1 MWSFART
8 PRPRTLAGQFLALQ
22 VVLLLLVVA
31 VTSVVSFR
39 QSDADFRD
47 ARGARLRASAENLAS
62 TGAVQAGIT
71 DPGQRVPLAF
81 YAQQRQDDVGASAV
95 YLTDLDGRVV
105 VSTDPTRVG
114 DQVDLGPGDAG
125 LGRAWAGDIQDRGDR
140 AIVAEVPIYSPGDAA
155 ADPPVAPTQVG
166 IAVVTEQYPSL
177 TERLRQTL
185 PDLLAFLGVGLA
197 LGLVGAWLLARL
209 IKRRTRGL
217 EPAEIADLADQREAL
232 LTSLRE
238 GVLAVNE
245 AGVVTL
251 LSESA
256 RDLLELPADSQG
268 QLLVDLDLPLR
279 VLELLLGSD
288 DVRDAV
294 VVVSGR
300 VLVLNCNRV
309 VQHGRA
315 AGTVTTLRDR
325 TELLAMQSQLSARES
340 VTDTLRAQTHEFANQ
355 LHTISGL
362 LELEEYDEVS
372 QLIGTL
378 TRRRAEISDFVLR
391 RVEDPAVAALL
402 VAKTSLAVERR
413 VELALSE
420 DSRLPRLDPDLS
432 ADVGT
437 VLGNLVDNAV
447 DAAAG
452 SDGARVDVRLTTDG
466 PVTLVHVADSGPG
479 IAADRIG
486 DIFDRGYSTKPSG
499 ASGRG
504 VGLALVQV
512 VCERRGGSVSVH
524 NDGGAVF
531 TARLPAAH
539 EDPDA

>member
-1 MWSFART
+1 LWSHRRL

-22 VVLLLLVVA
+22 AVLLVLVVA

-62 TGAVQAGIT
+62 TAAVQVGMGS
-71 DPGQRVPLAF
+71 PGQRRALTF
-81 YAQQRQDDVGASAV
+81 YAQQRQDDTGASAV
-95 YLTDLDGRVV
+95 DLTDTTGTIL

-114 DQVDLGPGDAG
+114 DEIDLGPGVTDR
-125 LGRAWAGDIQDRGDR
+125 RAWSGDVDDRGERAIAAQVPILARGKKNAGDL
-140 AIVAEVPIYSPGDAA
+140 
-155 ADPPVAPTQVG
+155 VG
-166 IAVVTEQYPSL
+166 VVVVTERYPSL
-177 TERLRQTL
+177 AERARQTL
-185 PDLLAFLGVGLA
+185 PDMVAFLAVGLA
-197 LGLVGAWLLARL
+197 LGLAGAWLLARL

-217 EPAEIADLADQREAL
+217 EPAEIAELADQREAL

-256 RDLLELPADSQG
+256 RALLDLPADSQG
-268 QLLVDLDLPLR
+268 RQLADLDLPLR
-279 VLELLLGSD
+279 VLELLLGD
-288 DVRDAV
+288 EDVRDAV
-294 VVVSGR
+294 AVVAGR
-300 VLVLNCNRV
+300 VLVLNGNRV
-309 VQHGRA
+309 VQDGRP

-325 TELLAMQSQLSARES
+325 TELLALQSQLSARES
-340 VTDTLRAQTHEFANQ
+340 VTETLRAQTHEFANQ

-362 LELEEYDEVS
+362 LELEEYDEAGR
-372 QLIGTL
+372 LIGTL
-378 TRRRAEISDFVLR
+378 TRRRAEISDFVLE
-391 RVEDPAVAALL
+391 RVEDPSVAALL
-402 VAKTSLAVERR
+402 VAKTSLAAERR
-413 VELALSE
+413 VELALSD
-420 DSRLPRLDPDLS
+420 DSRLPRLVPDLA
-432 ADVGT
+432 ADLGT

-452 SDGARVDVRLTTDG
+452 ADGARVDVRLTADDHEA
-466 PVTLVHVADSGPG
+466 VVQVADSGPG
-479 IAADRIG
+479 VPADRVD
-486 DIFDRGYSTKPSG
+486 DIFDRGFSTKPSD

-524 NDGGAVF
+524 NDRGAVF
-531 TARLPAAH
+531 TARLPVTT
-539 EDPDA
+539 EDPDDRRP